1 MDEAA
6 IRDAMQAL
14 FFHDRM
20 VAEGSAVVGVA
31 AVLTG
36 AVRLDGPAATILTG
50 RNTDMTSFAD
60 IVAGRDL
67 QIGDIFLK
75 GRPYGA

>member
-1 MDEAA
+1 
-6 IRDAMQAL
+6 
-14 FFHDRM
+14 
-20 VAEGSAVVGVA
+20 
-31 AVLTG
+31 VLTG